1 MQLILWIILISSPL
15 AVRLQ
20 SLEIAASDLINQ
32 FIQNQALRID
42 VAQYSMRFDMALFL
56 KSLWSEKSLNLRI
69 SNKKVIMK
77 MSQRKVKFLM
87 MIFDDMEIFAN
98 VINNF
103 DMNFFDVHG
112 FYIIVF
118 VDPEK
123 ADVDVIFETVWKK
136 PFYNVNVLMQVFD
149 GSIELTTFF
158 PFLYK
163 NCKNTATVTINRFVD
178 NWESLT
184 FFPNKLMNF
193 HKCPLTVGSHGIAAR
208 FNRTQKQDGSFDYDG
223 SDAMIIKLL
232 SGALNFHMNVNY
244 STKVGD
250 WGGVHR
256 NGTTYGVMGQ
266 AIHGNSDMVIGTYFL
281 QENRALFMDYT
292 DAYFVMPEMVIV
304 PGGAPFTSVENLLRP
319 FSLTVW
325 FGYIATLIVGYS
337 FNILFNFLPK
347 TLKVVI
353 SDRKNLLTLHDLCAV
368 VFAEAVSKT
377 PKRSPARFF
386 LVALTMFCLVMRT
399 VYLARMFD
407 FFEAGHNKTIV
418 KDFEDMAEREFKF
431 FMDPHIE
438 DTHVG
443 KLNYPEQ

>member
-1 MQLILWIILISSPL
+1 MQVIFWIVLISLPL
-15 AVRLQ
+15 TVHLQ

-32 FIQNQALRID
+32 FIQNESLRIE
-42 VAQYSMRFDMALFL
+42 VAQYSMKFNMDLFL
-56 KSLWSEKSLNLRI
+56 KSMWSERSLNVRV
-69 SNKKVIMK
+69 SNKKVITK
-77 MSQRKVKFLM
+77 KSQRKVKFLM
-87 MIFDDMEIFAN
+87 MIFDDMAILAN
-98 VINNF
+98 VIDSF

-112 FYIIVF
+112 FYIIIF
-118 VDPEK
+118 VNREK
-123 ADVDVIFETVWKK
+123 VDAAVIFETVWKK
-136 PFYNVNVLMQVFD
+136 PFYNVNVLMKASD
-149 GSIELTTFF
+149 GSIELSTFF
-158 PFLYK
+158 PFRHK
-163 NCKNTATVTINRFVD
+163 NCKNTETVTINKFV
-178 NWESLT
+178 NSWESLS
-184 FFPNKLMNF
+184 FFPSKLMNF

-208 FNRTQKQDGSFDYDG
+208 FIRTQKQDGSFDYHG

-244 STKVGD
+244 SMKHGD
-250 WGGVHR
+250 WGGVYR
-256 NGTTYGVMGQ
+256 NGSTYGVMGQ

-292 DAYFVMPEMVIV
+292 DAYFIMPEMVIV

-325 FGYIATLIVGYS
+325 LMCIATVIVGYS
-337 FNILFNFLPK
+337 FNIFFKFLPK

-353 SDRKNLLTLHDLCAV
+353 SDRKNLLSLHDFCAV
-368 VFAEAVSKT
+368 IFGEAVNKT

-386 LVALTMFCLVMRT
+386 LIALTMFCLVMRT
-399 VYLARMFD
+399 VYLARMFN
-407 FFEAGHNKTIV
+407 FFEAGHNKTIA
-418 KDFEDMAEREFKF
+418 KDFEDMAEREFKL